1 MKLLY
6 SVFANNWGEVLLL
19 IKNNS
24 MQLIKVFVTRYFI
37 AVVFI
42 VLILYYNYLLVL
54 QQQSIIL
61 NLLFVY
67 LNKMKIAY

>member
-1 MKLLY
+1 MLLY
-6 SVFANNWGEVLLL
+6 SVFSNNWGEVLLL

-24 MQLIKVFVTRYFI
+24 VQLTNAFVTRYFI

-54 QQQSIIL
+54 QQ
-61 NLLFVY
+61 
-67 LNKMKIAY
+67 